1 MGHQGTATLD
11 FVIEGMTCASC
22 VARVGRALRAVPGV
36 QQASVNLASEHARVT
51 FLAPADAAAVERA
64 IQTAGYGVASE
75 TRRRAVEGMTCAS
88 CVSRVE
94 QALRRVPGVIAAS
107 VNLASESASVTRLLD
122 VAHLDAGYDRVAV
135 VRDLSFTVD
144 AGEVVALLGPNGAG
158 KTTTLA
164 TISGLL
170 PVLAGTVEVLGAPPD
185 ARRPQ
190 RTARRGVAH
199 VPEDRALFRGLTVRE
214 NLRLG
219 SRSAEALDRVLQ
231 YFPELERLLDRKAG
245 LLSGGEQQMLA
256 LGRALA
262 SGPRLLMVDEMSLGL
277 APIIVERILPVIR
290 RVVDDTG
297 AGVLLVEQHVHMAL
311 EVADRAVLLNHG
323 EVVLEGAA
331 ADLRHRHDVLTASY
345 LGS

>member
-1 MGHQGTATLD
+1 M
-11 FVIEGMTCASC
+11 
-22 VARVGRALRAVPGV
+22 
-36 QQASVNLASEHARVT
+36 
-51 FLAPADAAAVERA
+51 
-64 IQTAGYGVASE
+64 
-75 TRRRAVEGMTCAS
+75 
-88 CVSRVE
+88 
-94 QALRRVPGVIAAS
+94 
-107 VNLASESASVTRLLD
+107 TRLLD